1 MLRYAEVYKN
11 LICIEI
17 LTMPLKLM
25 IGGVKVD
32 TDKNIKDGADISYV
46 SNRIRSN
53 KVNLPPW
60 INHT

>member
-1 MLRYAEVYKN
+1 MIHHMLRYAEVYKN

-32 TDKNIKDGADISYV
+32 TDKNI
-46 SNRIRSN
+46 
-53 KVNLPPW
+53 
-60 INHT
+60 